1 MVVVQVHPQNL
12 DAAVLTAELA
22 RLAAHLTAGVA
33 EGRVPAHTLLAQ
45 ARVGWRR
52 LLEWVRCTSLTAL
65 WGRGLGACAWAQRDP
80 SQSVSI
86 SQKTPFEL
94 LTGERPFIT
103 ETLLGLRYVCMRAS
117 RLRRQ

>member
-45 ARVGWRR
+45 ARVGRAGADRWGAFVARR
-52 LLEWVRCTSLTAL
+52 
-65 WGRGLGACAWAQRDP
+65 
-80 SQSVSI
+80 
-86 SQKTPFEL
+86 
-94 LTGERPFIT
+94 
-103 ETLLGLRYVCMRAS
+103 
-117 RLRRQ
+117 